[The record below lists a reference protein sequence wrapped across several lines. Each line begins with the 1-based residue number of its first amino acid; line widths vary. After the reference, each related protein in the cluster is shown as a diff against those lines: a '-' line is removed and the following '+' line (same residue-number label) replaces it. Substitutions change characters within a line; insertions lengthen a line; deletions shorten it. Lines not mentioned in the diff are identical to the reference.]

1 MNDTGIVTEPDILSG
16 KPHVRGTRLSVDFLQ
31 SLAATGW
38 KREDILET
46 YPYLKAPELDAAL
59 AYKGL

>member
-1 MNDTGIVTEPDILSG
+1 MTASGIATDPDILSG
-16 KPHVRGTRLSVDFLQ
+16 KPHVSGTRLGVDFLQ

-46 YPYLKAPELDAAL
+46 YPYLKATELDAAL
-59 AYKGL
+59 AHKGQ